1 MLLDY
6 KDMLKT
12 DKSLSREEV
21 AARKTKSNAIKTY
34 FTEEL
39 RNKNFDEFQFQMMSE
54 LCAAEVTK
62 QRLPHQIKLLEKKL
76 ANAADARLTKVH
88 ERSINNAAAAIDRR
102 EKREN
107 QAAALSAVSTPKRAR
122 TKK

>member
-1 MLLDY
+1 
-6 KDMLKT
+6 MLKT

-21 AARKTKSNAIKTY
+21 AARKTKSNAIKTF

-39 RNKNFDEFQFQMMSE
+39 REKNFDEFQFQMLSE

-62 QRLPHQIKLLEKKL
+62 QRLPGEIKLLEKKL
-76 ANAADARLTKVH
+76 ANAADARLTKAH

-107 QAAALSAVSTPKRAR
+107 EAALTAVSTPKRRKGA
-122 TKK
+122 K

>member
-21 AARKTKSNAIKTY
+21 AARKTKSNAIKTF

-39 RNKNFDEFQFQMMSE
+39 REKNFDEFQFQMLSE

-62 QRLPHQIKLLEKKL
+62 QRLPGEIKLLEKKL
-76 ANAADARLTKVH
+76 ANAADARLTKAH

-107 QAAALSAVSTPKRAR
+107 EAALTAVSTPKRRKGA
-122 TKK
+122 K